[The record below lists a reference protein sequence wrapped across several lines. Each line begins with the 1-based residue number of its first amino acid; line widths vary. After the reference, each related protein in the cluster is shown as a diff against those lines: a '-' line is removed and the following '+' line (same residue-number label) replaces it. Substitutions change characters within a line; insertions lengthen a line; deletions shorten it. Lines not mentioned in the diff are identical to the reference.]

1 MTALSLTLV
10 NDLAEV
16 GRLAEAVEAFCEAND
31 LPMAA
36 AHALALSLDELL
48 TNTISY
54 GYEDGAAG
62 RIEVTITIAE
72 GAARAVV
79 RDDARPFDPTGAEP
93 PDVDAALDD
102 RAMGGLG
109 IHLVQSMMDEVAYAR
124 RDGVN
129 EMTLVKRLHG

>member
-79 RDDARPFDPTGAEP
+79 RDDARPFDPTGPSRRTWTRPSTTAP
-93 PDVDAALDD
+93 W
-102 RAMGGLG
+102 GGWAS
-109 IHLVQSMMDEVAYAR
+109 IWCSR
-124 RDGVN
+124 
-129 EMTLVKRLHG
+129 